1 MNRSLNNNLTRAVLG
16 AVLTLITCASS
27 ASAQAAPEAAKT
39 NVNSVQ
45 TFYLANVNEP
55 KETDEIIV
63 ALRDVLDPSDKIFLA
78 QSQNAIVVS
87 APPEQLLVAQKLL
100 KDLDRPRKTYRL
112 VYNITETEEDKRV
125 GSQNFAIAVV
135 SGSRTTFKNGSKIPV
150 ATGSYSSGASGT
162 QTQFTYLD
170 IGLNIDASLDESV
183 NGIRLRTKVER
194 SSVTEDK
201 SISGV
206 NEPIVRQMV
215 LEGTSILTPHKQV
228 MLGSLDIPGSTR
240 HLELG
245 VTLELVP

>member
-1 MNRSLNNNLTRAVLG
+1 MNRSHNSNLTRAVLG
-16 AVLTLITCASS
+16 AVLTLIICASS
-27 ASAQAAPEAAKT
+27 ASAQSATEAAKP

-45 TFYLANVNEP
+45 TFYLTNVNEVT
-55 KETDEIIV
+55 EANEVVV
-63 ALRDVLDPSDKIFLA
+63 ALRNMLDPSDKVFLVP
-78 QSQNAIVVS
+78 SQNAIFVS
-87 APPEQLLVAQKLL
+87 ASPDQLLVAQKLL
-100 KDLDRPRKTYRL
+100 KDLDHPRKTYRL
-112 VYNITETEEDKRV
+112 IYTITETEEDKRV
-125 GSQNFAIAVV
+125 GSQNFAITVV
-135 SGSRTTFKNGSKIPV
+135 SGARTTIKNGSKIPV

-170 IGLNIDASLDESV
+170 IGLNIDASLAESV
-183 NGIRLRTKVER
+183 NGVRLRTKVER

-228 MLGSLDIPGSTR
+228 MLGSLDVPGSTR